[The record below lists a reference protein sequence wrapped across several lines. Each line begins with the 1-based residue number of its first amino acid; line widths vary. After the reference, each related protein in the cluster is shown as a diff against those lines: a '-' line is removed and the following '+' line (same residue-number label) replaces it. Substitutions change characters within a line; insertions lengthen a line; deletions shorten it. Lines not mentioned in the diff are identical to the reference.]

1 MKQIILVSALMAA
14 FSAGAQDWKGVGEFG
29 LAITGGNTDT
39 TNINGKLGLTQESD
53 AWKHE
58 FLLGILQAKSSDVK
72 TAERFDAGW
81 TSGYKLS
88 DTSYV
93 FGSLRYERDKFGAYR
108 DQTVA
113 GLGYGFYP
121 IKDETTTLLIELGA
135 VYRRSTLQDQIIA
148 GRLVRFDTDGEAIA
162 RGKVDFSRKLSETA
176 SLYNTLLI
184 EAGSDN
190 KYFQNDLGLAVK
202 ISDAFA
208 IKTGF
213 QIRRNSDV
221 APGLKKTDRLFTTNL
236 VYSF

>member
-1 MKQIILVSALMAA
+1 MKQIVLVSALMAA
-14 FSAGAQDWKGVGEFG
+14 FGASAQEWKGVGEFG

-58 FLLGILQAKSSDVK
+58 FLLGILKAETSDVK

-88 DTSYV
+88 ETSYI
-93 FGSLRYERDKFGAYR
+93 FGSLRYERDKFGPYA

-121 IKDETTTLLIELGA
+121 IKDEVTTLLIELGA
-135 VYRRSTLQDQIIA
+135 GYRRSSLQDRIVN
-148 GRLVRFDTDGEAIA
+148 GRLVSFDSEGDAIA
-162 RGKVDFSRKLSETA
+162 RAKVDFSRKLSETA
-176 SLYNTLLI
+176 ALYNTLLV

-190 KYFQNDLGLAVK
+190 KYLQNDLGLAVK

-208 IKTGF
+208 VKTGF